1 MLGEKSPRAATE
13 KEKRISMGGSAN
25 MPQFGPLIK
34 LVSHLVRSSYT
45 QTMLDDREAN
55 PLTFVLFRD
64 EMHSEAE
71 KTRLS

>member
-1 MLGEKSPRAATE
+1 
-13 KEKRISMGGSAN
+13 